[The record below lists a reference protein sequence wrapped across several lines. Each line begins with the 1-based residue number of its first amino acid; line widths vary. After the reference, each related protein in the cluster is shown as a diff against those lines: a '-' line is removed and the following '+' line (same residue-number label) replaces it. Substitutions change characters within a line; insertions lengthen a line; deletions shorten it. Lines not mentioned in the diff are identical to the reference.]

1 MFCALPKNGGS
12 GRANPLARA
21 KPLAHRARVIRAFSP
36 FRNIAA
42 ACILLALAVRVI
54 IPTGF
59 MPSAERGFALTICT
73 GTDAQTVWMDKSGKL
88 HKEDPSKGKS
98 VEHQPCAFA
107 GAAMASD
114 LPSMDVHVA
123 MAPFAVAIPVHAKRE
138 VSVGAGLAA
147 PPPPAIG
154 PPSFI

>member
-1 MFCALPKNGGS
+1 VQIKAQ
-12 GRANPLARA
+12 
-21 KPLAHRARVIRAFSP
+21 AHRPRVIRAFSP
-36 FRNIAA
+36 FKNFAA
-42 ACILLALAVRVI
+42 ALIVLALAVRVI
-54 IPTGF
+54 IPSGF
-59 MPSAERGFALTICT
+59 MPSAERSFALTVCT
-73 GTDAQTVWMDKSGKL
+73 GMDTQTVWMDSKGKL

-114 LPSMDVHVA
+114 GPAPDILMA
-123 MAPFAVAIPVHAKRE
+123 MAPEALAIPIFAKRE

-154 PPSFI
+154 PPSYT